1 MTIDEHDDDLVAA
14 VDDRTADLPED
25 VSGTEGE
32 VPTIDRD
39 VEFVDED
46 LIIK

>member
-1 MTIDEHDDDLVAA
+1 MTIDERDDDFAA
-14 VDDRTADLPED
+14 TVDDDPFDPPEE
-25 VSGTEGE
+25 VWGSEGE
-32 VPTIDRD
+32 VPTLERD